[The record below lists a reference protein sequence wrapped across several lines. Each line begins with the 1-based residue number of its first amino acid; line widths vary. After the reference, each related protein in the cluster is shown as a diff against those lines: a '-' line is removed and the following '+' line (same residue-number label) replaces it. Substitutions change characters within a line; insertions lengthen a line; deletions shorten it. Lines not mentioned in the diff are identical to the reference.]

1 MQGKENDMIAQHFIF
16 ESHKPEVLM
25 DAFNEAA
32 ALWKKNG
39 AKEVSLWRLQ
49 GTKIN
54 HFSFS
59 VRCENMEQMGKCMDN
74 LAADAAFA
82 AWQMKYFGSATM
94 KENVIARMIAEG

>member
-1 MQGKENDMIAQHFIF
+1 MIAQQFIF
-16 ESHKPEVLM
+16 ESHKPAVLM

-59 VRCENMEQMGKCMDN
+59 VRCESMEDMGKCMDN
-74 LAADAAFA
+74 LAADAEFTAG
-82 AWQMKYFGSATM
+82 QMKYFGSATM
-94 KENVIARMIAEG
+94 KENIIGRMIAEG

>member
-1 MQGKENDMIAQHFIF
+1 MIAQHFIF
-16 ESHKPEVLM
+16 ENHKPEVLM
-25 DAFNEAA
+25 DAFNECA

-54 HFSFS
+54 RFSFS

-74 LAADAAFA
+74 LAADADFA
-82 AWQMKYFGSATM
+82 AWQMKYFGSSTIR
-94 KENVIARMIAEG
+94 ENVIGRLVAEG